1 MEYKNKLER
10 FLVAQETSYETAL
23 SEIKNGQKESHWM
36 WYIFPQIAGLGNS
49 ELSKYYS
56 IRDIE
61 EASDYVRH
69 PILGSRLLRICTV
82 LADFENKDVNSIF
95 GFPDNLKLQSCL
107 TLFSMLEISP
117 PIFGYLL
124 EKYFNGQ
131 KDEYTFKIIATKN
144 NNFNSSD

>member
-36 WYIFPQIAGLGNS
+36 WYIFPQIDGLGNS

-56 IRDIE
+56 IRDID

-69 PILGSRLLRICTV
+69 PILGLRLIRICTV
-82 LADFENKDVNSIF
+82 LADFENKDINSIF
-95 GFPDNLKLQSCL
+95 GFPDNFKLQSCL

-131 KDEYTFKIIATKN
+131 KDENTFQIIASEN
-144 NNFNSSD
+144 NHFNSSE